1 MEHSFDIH
9 PGPRLVFGFGMLERL
24 GELARE
30 LDFSRTLL
38 VADRGMVDCGYA
50 DRARLLLEGVGIGVV
65 PFHEFGENPDVRQV
79 EAGRVVAEGE
89 RVDSILALG
98 GGSSLDC
105 AKGINFV
112 LTGGGTMVDYRGHG
126 RLAERAGHRASPRG
140 ILRMLP
146 MIGVPTT
153 AGTGSEAQSY
163 ALISDDETHTKMAC
177 GDQQAMF
184 RIAILDPELTL
195 TQPRRVTAVTGY
207 DAISHAIESG
217 VTRAGNAVSR
227 LHAREAWRLL
237 DANYE
242 RVLAEPD
249 NREARGAM
257 QLGAWLAGVA
267 IEGSMLGAAHSCA
280 NPLTKNFGTPHGE
293 AIAVVLPHIVR
304 WNGVVA
310 ASLYA
315 ELSLPDGDGP
325 DSDGPDGDGPDAGV
339 AEVLACRLEELRR
352 AGGLPETLSAVGGQ
366 DSDLEMLADEAALQ
380 WTGRFNPRDWSREG
394 AMEIYR
400 QAL

>member
-1 MEHSFDIH
+1 MGFSFDIH
-9 PGPRLVFGFGMLERL
+9 SGPRLVFGVGMVERA

-30 LDFSRTLL
+30 SGFRRTLL
-38 VADRGMVDCGYA
+38 VADRGMHDCGYV
-50 DRARLLLEGVGIGVV
+50 DRVRGLLERAGVGVV
-65 PFHEFGENPDVRQV
+65 LFAEFGENPDTRQV
-79 EAGRVVAEGE
+79 EAGRLVAESEG
-89 RVDSILALG
+89 VDSILALG

-126 RLAERAGHRASPRG
+126 RLAERASRGAGPRES
-140 ILRMLP
+140 LRMLP
-146 MIGVPTT
+146 MIGIPTT

-163 ALISDDETHTKMAC
+163 ALISDYETHTKMAC
-177 GDQQAMF
+177 GDQQASF

-207 DAISHAIESG
+207 DAISHAVESY
-217 VTRAGNAVSR
+217 VTKVGNIVSR

-237 DANYE
+237 NGNYE

-249 NREARGAM
+249 NYEARGAM

-293 AIAVVLPHIVR
+293 AIAILLPQIVR
-304 WNGVVA
+304 WNGGVA
-310 ASLYA
+310 GSLYA
-315 ELSLPDGDGP
+315 DLVGQEDRSAEL
-325 DSDGPDGDGPDAGV
+325 
-339 AEVLACRLEELRR
+339 LACRLEELRR
-352 AGGLPETLSAVGGQ
+352 IGGLPENLTGGGVRE
-366 DSDLEMLADEAALQ
+366 SDLELLADEAALQ
-380 WTGRFNPRDWSREG
+380 WTGQFNPRHWSRDG
-394 AMEIYR
+394 AMEVYR

>member
-9 PGPRLVFGFGMLERL
+9 PGPRLVFGYGMLERL

-50 DRARLLLEGVGIGVV
+50 DRARRLLEGVGIGVV

-126 RLAERAGHRASPRG
+126 RLAERAGHRASPREP
-140 ILRMLP
+140 LRMLP

-315 ELSLPDGDGP
+315 ELSLPGGDGP
-325 DSDGPDGDGPDAGV
+325 DGDGPDGDGPDAGV

-366 DSDLEMLADEAALQ
+366 DSDLEMLADEAASQ